1 MRYRFTKMQGC
12 GNDYVYMDCFTQAV
26 RDPSEL
32 ARQMSDRHFGVGSDG
47 LILVCPPTDSGA
59 DFRMRMFNADGSEGR
74 MCGNGVRCAAVF
86 ARRCGIITGNEAVVQ
101 TLAGS
106 KRLALGQMHG
116 NRCTVRVQMG
126 QPSFLPAD
134 LPALCAEE
142 NGIHCRIP
150 VGKDFLFATL
160 VSVGSPHCVI
170 FSDENPFVCELA
182 EPDGPA
188 PERLGR
194 MLQSSPLFPVGVNVE
209 FVWQRTPDTL
219 YARVWERGSGETLS
233 CGTGACAVAA
243 AAVVNGRASGG
254 NPLGI
259 CMRGGELFVTVTDAG
274 MWLSG
279 DAVFVFDGETDMA

>member
-126 QPSFLPAD
+126 QPSF
-134 LPALCAEE
+134 
-142 NGIHCRIP
+142 
-150 VGKDFLFATL
+150 FAR
-160 VSVGSPHCVI
+160 
-170 FSDENPFVCELA
+170 
-182 EPDGPA
+182 GPA
-188 PERLGR
+188 C
-194 MLQSSPLFPVGVNVE
+194 
-209 FVWQRTPDTL
+209 FVRRRKRDSLPD
-219 YARVWERGSGETLS
+219 
-233 CGTGACAVAA
+233 
-243 AAVVNGRASGG
+243 SGG
-254 NPLGI
+254 KGFSFCNTRF
-259 CMRGGELFVTVTDAG
+259 RGKSALRDFFG
-274 MWLSG
+274 
-279 DAVFVFDGETDMA
+279 